1 MDGGMPVNFQ
11 TMNEPMMGADVN
23 MAQIP
28 VQPNAPVQ
36 VDTPVQI
43 NTPVQMET
51 PVQINTPTQ
60 MQTSPVS
67 QTVDI
72 SSFGSKY
79 IVQEMTPRV
88 ENDEMLRQATTEEEY
103 ARYKFSFG
111 DEAVSAYNFDEIK
124 KKAQDGTTTIE
135 DLNYLIDKAGF
146 DKYSAAQLRAGFSNY
161 GRLVTGHSED
171 AQRISGVT
179 MDDLN
184 ALLEQSGFDPVN
196 AARIRHK
203 FIMDGKVVSSYD
215 VNAKRIFGITMEDMD
230 TILNASGYSPEVIAQ
245 IRQAAID
252 EGSVLESYSDS
263 GMKVS

>member
-1 MDGGMPVNFQ
+1 MDGGIPVNFQ
-11 TMNEPMMGADVN
+11 TMNAPMMGADVN

-43 NTPVQMET
+43 NTS
-51 PVQINTPTQ
+51 VQINAPTQ

-135 DLNYLIDKAGF
+135 DLK
-146 DKYSAAQLRAGFSNY
+146 
-161 GRLVTGHSED
+161 V
-171 AQRISGVT
+171 QRKCG
-179 MDDLN
+179 
-184 ALLEQSGFDPVN
+184 
-196 AARIRHK
+196 
-203 FIMDGKVVSSYD
+203 
-215 VNAKRIFGITMEDMD
+215 AK
-230 TILNASGYSPEVIAQ
+230 
-245 IRQAAID
+245 
-252 EGSVLESYSDS
+252 
-263 GMKVS
+263 